1 MLEKH
6 LGLARNF
13 SCHSPQGCEGS
24 EVGSAVYCARLEPK
38 IPKGN
43 AVRIPKEPASRVSVK
58 AMN

>member
-6 LGLARNF
+6 LGQARNS
-13 SCHSPQGCEGS
+13 SCYSPQGCKGS
-24 EVGSAVYCARLEPK
+24 EVGSAVHCARLEPK

-43 AVRIPKEPASRVSVK
+43 ALLIPKEPASRVSVK